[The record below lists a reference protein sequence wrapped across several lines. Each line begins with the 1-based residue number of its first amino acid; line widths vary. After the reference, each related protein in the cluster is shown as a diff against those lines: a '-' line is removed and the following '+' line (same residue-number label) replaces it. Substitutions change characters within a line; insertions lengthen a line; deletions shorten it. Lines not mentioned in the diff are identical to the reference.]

1 MIEDA
6 LLAHPK
12 VETAAAVGMPDAYAG
27 ELPIAFIV
35 TRDHWAPDLQELLS
49 FLAERIEDPLAIPKR
64 IHVIDEMPMTPVG
77 KIFKPALRSEAIRA
91 ALDLA
96 LGDLARVV
104 RVTLD
109 EENSVTIHAP
119 DDSKALISER
129 LVGMPLTLSFA
140 PIGKA

>member
-1 MIEDA
+1 
-6 LLAHPK
+6 
-12 VETAAAVGMPDAYAG
+12 MPDAYAG

-49 FLAERIEDPLAIPKR
+49 FLAERIEDPLAIPKQ

-91 ALDLA
+91 ALDLV

-129 LVGMPLTLSFA
+129 LVGMPLTLSFT